1 MAKVFDPSLSKQW
14 VRLSMDTK
22 EGQYMIVMPL
32 LDDQAYRE
40 NGVAIFGIHVAPNA
54 IFTLDEHITMALAE
68 GGLPF
73 QCTFTPHAKKGDRS
87 GS

>member
-40 NGVAIFGIHVAPNA
+40 NGVTRYGFHIDASALMMLEEHAARGI
-54 IFTLDEHITMALAE
+54 AE
-68 GGLPF
+68 GGVSY

-87 GS
+87 